1 MSLMPGS
8 MYPDSL
14 RLEPAGLD
22 NISRCF
28 PLFFS
33 LHLFLSPIIPYIY
46 VHHEDAL
53 LDLLYELPPR
63 AHIFHVFSRPWE
75 R

>member
-1 MSLMPGS
+1 MPGS
-8 MYPDSL
+8 MYADTLDFSQRIWTASVNVSL
-14 RLEPAGLD
+14 
-22 NISRCF
+22 
-28 PLFFS
+28 LFFS

-53 LDLLYELPPR
+53 LDSLYELPPR